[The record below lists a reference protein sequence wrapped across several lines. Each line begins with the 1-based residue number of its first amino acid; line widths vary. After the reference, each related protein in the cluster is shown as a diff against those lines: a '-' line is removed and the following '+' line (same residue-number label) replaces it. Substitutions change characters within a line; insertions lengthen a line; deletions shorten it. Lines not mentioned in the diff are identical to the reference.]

1 MFNINNLELVKMNN
15 RPDNSALEQN
25 MIFEQEAKFLS
36 ANGIY
41 VVLCRSTAVT
51 LICYEKYFIANSL
64 IYCLST
70 TSYITWFMIFVFLLS
85 A

>member
-15 RPDNSALEQN
+15 RPYNSALEQN

-41 VVLCRSTAVT
+41 FFAEAQKSPL
-51 LICYEKYFIANSL
+51 
-64 IYCLST
+64 
-70 TSYITWFMIFVFLLS
+70 FVMKSILLQTR
-85 A
+85 

>member
-1 MFNINNLELVKMNN
+1 MNN

-41 VVLCRSTAVT
+41 FFAEAQKSPL
-51 LICYEKYFIANSL
+51 
-64 IYCLST
+64 
-70 TSYITWFMIFVFLLS
+70 FVMKSILLQTR
-85 A
+85 